1 MFKARVFSA
10 EGKAK
15 GERELPEALFD
26 GTVHEAAMY
35 QAVKAYLSNQRQG
48 TAATKTRAFVSG
60 GNKKPWRQKGTG
72 RARQGSI
79 RSPQWRGGGNVFGPR
94 AERNFRED
102 IPKQL
107 KRLARRS
114 AYNVRAQDGN
124 VILVDAID
132 ITAPRTKDV
141 VALLETTGAQGN
153 VLVLTDGAK
162 QPVWTS
168 ARNLPGVLVRPFGEE
183 STYDVLWAD
192 TVIIE
197 APALDKASGTATP
210 AEAEEPAAPKKRRT
224 AKKQEAATAAAGDEG
239 RAASGRQRSAR
250 KGAADA

>member
-10 EGKAK
+10 EGKQT
-15 GERELPEALFD
+15 GERDLPETLFD

-35 QAVKAYLSNQRQG
+35 QVVKAYLSNQRQA
-48 TAATKTRAFVSG
+48 TASTKTRAHVSG

-94 AERNFRED
+94 ANRNFHED
-102 IPKQL
+102 VPKQL

-114 AYNVRAQDGN
+114 AYNVRAQDN
-124 VILVDAID
+124 KVIVVDAIN
-132 ITAPRTKDV
+132 ISAPKTKDIV
-141 VALLETTGAQGN
+141 SLLEATGAEGN
-153 VLVLTDGAK
+153 TLLLTNGNNNA
-162 QPVWTS
+162 VYTS
-168 ARNLPGVLVRPFGEE
+168 ARNLNGVLVRPFGEE

-197 APALDKASGTATP
+197 AGALDSVKES
-210 AEAEEPAAPKKRRT
+210 
-224 AKKQEAATAAAGDEG
+224 
-239 RAASGRQRSAR
+239 S
-250 KGAADA
+250 DA